1 LDELSAWGL
10 ASGTPLKRSDPAGPK
25 GWWGFEIPATW
36 SPDQSIGSFSGANGL
51 SLPVAIW

>member
-25 GWWGFEIPATW
+25 GWWGFDPATW